1 MFIIRNRWFSNKIN
15 KDDSL
20 INSEEDGSSIL
31 SKSGKVDYDESD
43 DYMKNFKLNYRLIY
57 KIYKL

>member
-1 MFIIRNRWFSNKIN
+1 MFIVRNRWFSNKIN